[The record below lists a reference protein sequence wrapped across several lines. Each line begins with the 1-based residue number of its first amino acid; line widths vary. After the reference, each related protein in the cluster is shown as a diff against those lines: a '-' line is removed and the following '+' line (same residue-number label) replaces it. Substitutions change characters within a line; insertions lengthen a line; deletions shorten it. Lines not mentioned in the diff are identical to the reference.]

1 MTFEKCPVCCDTI
14 AAQKTTTPSRSRL
27 GLLNAYQGGV
37 CRTIKAQYSK
47 SSVAN
52 FLLQT
57 TRNIT
62 TDGCASTIL
71 AHYAQT
77 GPANMISLAHYPNTA
92 VLVEHDL

>member
-1 MTFEKCPVCCDTI
+1 MTFNSPVHRGI
-14 AAQKTTTPSRSRL
+14 ASVPPVATTPSRSRL

-57 TRNIT
+57 TR
-62 TDGCASTIL
+62 GA
-71 AHYAQT
+71 T
-77 GPANMISLAHYPNTA
+77 G
-92 VLVEHDL
+92 VLIEYEF